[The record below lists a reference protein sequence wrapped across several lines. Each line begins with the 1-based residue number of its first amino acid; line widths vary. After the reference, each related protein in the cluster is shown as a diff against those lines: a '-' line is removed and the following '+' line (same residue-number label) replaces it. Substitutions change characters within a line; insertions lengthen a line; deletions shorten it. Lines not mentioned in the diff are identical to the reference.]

1 MINFDGVTTENKT
14 EYNTKWQYIPEH
26 PYRILITGGFGT
38 GKTNSLS
45 NIINNQPDT
54 NKRYIDAK
62 DSYEAKYQ
70 YLISKR
76 EKVGLKHYDDVKAF
90 IKYSNDMQE
99 VYKNI
104 EAYNPGK
111 NMKY

>member
-1 MINFDGVTTENKT
+1 MAIYSRTSIQNIDNWRFWDRKNKFIIKD
-14 EYNTKWQYIPEH
+14 TK
-26 PYRILITGGFGT
+26 
-38 GKTNSLS
+38 
-45 NIINNQPDT
+45 
-54 NKRYIDAK
+54 KRYIDAK

-104 EAYNPGK
+104 DAYNPGK